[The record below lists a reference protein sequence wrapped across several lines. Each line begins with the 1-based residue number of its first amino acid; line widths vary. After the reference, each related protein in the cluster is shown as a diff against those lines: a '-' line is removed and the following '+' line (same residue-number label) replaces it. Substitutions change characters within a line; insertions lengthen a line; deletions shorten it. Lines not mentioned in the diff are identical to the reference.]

1 MLIGRVER
9 ALVATLKQDAF
20 HGTKL
25 LVVRPLDLEGRPA
38 GADVL
43 AVDAVGAGV
52 GEVVLVCCEGKS
64 ARQVLGKEGTA
75 PIEAVIVG
83 IVDHVTVPGYAVRD
97 PVPHQP

>member
-9 ALVATLKQDAF
+9 ALVATIKQAAF
-20 HGTKL
+20 HGAKL
-25 LVVRPLDLEGRPA
+25 LVVRPLDLDGRPS

-43 AVDAVGAGV
+43 AVDVVGAGV

-64 ARQVLGKEGTA
+64 ARQVLGKDGTA

-83 IVDHVTVPGYAVRD
+83 IVDHVTVPGREVRE
-97 PVPHQP
+97 PIPQKP